1 MGPVDLLFDQAD
13 VLAEFLGESFLEQSE
28 VRAYVSGVST
38 YTPDGNPVISCDEI
52 GNPDLE
58 EEIEAP
64 KMLSATGC
72 CGYGISWAG
81 GIGEILAKATV
92 QQSVG
97 KTSVIPPDFD
107 AKRFEGWTEEQIIE
121 QSIAFRHSKFL
132 EKSQ

>member
-28 VRAYVSGVST
+28 VRAYVAGVST

-81 GIGEILAKATV
+81 GIGEILAKVA
-92 QQSVG
+92 QQSAE
-97 KTSVIPPDFD
+97 KTGVIPPDFD
-107 AKRFEGWTEEQIIE
+107 AKRFEGLTEEQIKE

-132 EKSQ
+132 EKN